1 MSALIQFVTLW
12 ILIIFI
18 LIILI
23 KLTSKNF
30 LYILLITILTNYDED
45 FNKVWVLRIARIM
58 PVLCSLDIYLNA
70 KLKCPQGQKHGNAG
84 KSAADGDI
92 MESCS
97 DKKVTQ
103 RAVSA
108 DGK

>member
-1 MSALIQFVTLW
+1 
-12 ILIIFI
+12 
-18 LIILI
+18 
-23 KLTSKNF
+23 
-30 LYILLITILTNYDED
+30 
-45 FNKVWVLRIARIM
+45 M
-58 PVLCSLDIYLNA
+58 PVLCSLDIYLDA
-70 KLKCPQGQKHGNAG
+70 KLKCPQGQKHENAG